1 MQPDIAG
8 GDARLL
14 GETIRLLTLGSQPR
28 GVAPKA
34 LHPHGYGWLPTP
46 SGCLAHT
53 VLSTPRV
60 LHHNG
65 RMSLSD

>member
-8 GDARLL
+8 GDIMLL

-34 LHPHGYGWLPTP
+34 LHIHGYGWLPTP
-46 SGCLAHT
+46 CLCSTHT
-53 VLSTPRV
+53 VLST
-60 LHHNG
+60 
-65 RMSLSD
+65 